1 MAAVDHF
8 RCGGWAS
15 TLVDEDDKVSDPTW
29 EDVVKGSGLAG
40 ASCGAEAVDD
50 ENDDDDN
57 DEEITERKFGLI
69 HELLPLL
76 VREPKLVG
84 MLTGLKG
91 LGLTK
96 A

>member
-8 RCGGWAS
+8 RCGDWAS
-15 TLVDEDDKVSDPTW
+15 TLVDEDDEVSDPTW

-40 ASCGAEAVDD
+40 ASYGAEEDDD
-50 ENDDDDN
+50 EDDDN
-57 DEEITERKFGLI
+57 DEEITERKLGLI
-69 HELLPLL
+69 HEVLPLL